1 MTARASSYRKSFS
14 SNLDIASSQSTPL
27 VFEFGSAFLR
37 VGIAGETKPRHIFP
51 LCSIQNGNSDE
62 SPKDESDF
70 FWSSSPALPAD
81 MFFSTGVGLG
91 YDTKEDE
98 KTFQILNPW
107 LRHLYI
113 HSLLLK
119 PRSRKV
125 ICILPIFHHPLLRS
139 TLESIFLNELKVPS
153 ILFTDSFETIPFVI
167 STESNLVGQAEG
179 SILIDMGRM
188 DCRVA
193 CVFNGRMIENTL
205 QIVPCGYEAIMNQ
218 IKDAKEED
226 EAKIVQEMYFD
237 LTNPQSLVFAFL
249 SCLEM
254 CPIDLRRV
262 LVQKIVF
269 VGGGVESISSLE
281 KRFVQSIQTLFELES
296 DTQKYIISDSQFS
309 RFQPLVSPI
318 MRGPMKV
325 LYPLPFRPSM
335 LSFLGASIMGSI
347 KMPDDAWIHR
357 ES

>member
-1 MTARASSYRKSFS
+1 MAARASSYRKSFS

-27 VFEFGSAFLR
+27 VFEFGSALLR
-37 VGIAGETKPRHIFP
+37 VGIAGETTPRHIFP
-51 LCSIQNGNSDE
+51 LRSIQNDNNDE

-70 FWSSSPALPAD
+70 YWSSSPALPAD
-81 MFFSTGVGLG
+81 KFFSTGVGLG
-91 YDTKEDE
+91 CDTEEDE

-107 LRHLYI
+107 LRNLYI

-125 ICILPIFHHPLLRS
+125 IVILPIFHHPLLRS

-153 ILFTDSFETIPFVI
+153 ILFTDSFETIPYVI
-167 STESNLVGQAEG
+167 STESNLLGQAEG

-205 QIVPCGYEAIMNQ
+205 QIVPIMNQ

-262 LVQKIVF
+262 LVQKVVF

-281 KRFVQSIQTLFELES
+281 KRFVRCIQSLFELES
-296 DTQKYIISDSQFS
+296 DSQKYIICDSQFS
-309 RFQPLVSPI
+309 RFRPLASPI

-347 KMPDDAWIHR
+347 KMPDEAWIHR